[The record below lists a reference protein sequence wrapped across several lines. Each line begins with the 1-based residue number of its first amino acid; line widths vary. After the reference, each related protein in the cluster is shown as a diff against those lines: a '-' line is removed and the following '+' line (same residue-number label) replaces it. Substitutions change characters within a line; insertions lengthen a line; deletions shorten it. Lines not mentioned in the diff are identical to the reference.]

1 MSRLKIRRQLAQQ
14 MIEHID
20 SFKSSNTDPESLE
33 EVNRQT
39 KMVSDPLL
47 EKLKT
52 IIEPVN

>member
-14 MIEHID
+14 MIGHID